1 MRNSIPQSVNFNNN
15 ITFTEEDNE
24 RLIRTQQERQQN
36 FERVS
41 LYYQDLFNYVALLDR
56 DIAKCEAA
64 ANEKREAI
72 KQAAQN
78 QRLDFLKQ
86 GLNDKNKDE
95 SNSGTPKFMPTQG
108 AISESAILN
117 NAAQKNN
124 EALAQVSREVAE
136 ALTHNENYNVGVE
149 ANTPNITN
157 SQNQNGGNFGENDLN
172 SNLNNNF
179 NAGNVATSPNSN
191 SVVTPQTS
199 QGSFEVTPNIIPN
212 TQNNFTQENLPNNNL
227 PQGNLPQSSL
237 AQSNFEERVTN
248 QNNFENGAI
257 SQNPKL
263 NTNTEVNTKGNNPL
277 SSNLNNKENDLQKG
291 NENPQSSI
299 LTEGEIWSNPT
310 IKVNF
315 TNGTTLFKVIPDHL
329 LDFLDLQVELRA
341 NEELKAH
348 TKNPNVVSKNG
359 TDLFNLDSLI
369 TKRINEVKEEQKVSN
384 NSYTSNSF
392 MVKGNLNQNQ
402 LPNQNA
408 PQNIQPQNI
417 ASQDF
422 ATSNQNYQNAQLN
435 YPNNYPNENLNN
447 YGGNAQFD
455 NSFGMQNANAPL
467 NQPLPNANVAK
478 PNTNNFSN
486 MTQED
491 DEEYVTDFT
500 NLELNVDNPYND
512 QSSQAILKHNN
523 LENMLREEYGM
534 VIRKESTYM
543 EEVDDEYAKFIL
555 KLNLSKPDE
564 LLALSSVR
572 TIISDKEWKISI
584 PDTYYSMAKMG
595 FLEIFKKSVVEYLNQ
610 KDLKISYEF
619 VRANELP
626 DSPMSKCHI
635 LWEQARNNAY
645 REMVSDKNVVS
656 LISKLS
662 LNITNAS
669 FEVIEPQKVKT
680 NKVKTKI
687 I

>member
-1 MRNSIPQSVNFNNN
+1 MRSSIPQSVNYNSN
-15 ITFTEEDNE
+15 ITFTAEDNE

-41 LYYQDLFNYVALLDR
+41 LYYQDLFNYVALLDK

-149 ANTPNITN
+149 ANTPNIPN
-157 SQNQNGGNFGENDLN
+157 SQNQNAGNFGENNLN

-179 NAGNVATSPNSN
+179 NAANLPSSSNSN

-199 QGSFEVTPNIIPN
+199 QGSFETTPNIIPN
-212 TQNNFTQENLPNNNL
+212 TQNNFTQENLPNSNL
-227 PQGNLPQSSL
+227 PQENLPQENL
-237 AQSNFEERVTN
+237 PQSNFEERVTN
-248 QNNFENGAI
+248 QSNFENGAI
-257 SQNPKL
+257 SQKPEV
-263 NTNTEVNTKGNNPL
+263 NTNTEVNAQGNNTL
-277 SSNLNNKENDLQKG
+277 SSNLNNKENNLQNG
-291 NENPQSSI
+291 NENQQSSI

-315 TNGTTLFKVIPDHL
+315 TNGTTLYQVIPDHL
-329 LDFLDLQVELRA
+329 LDFLDLQVEFRSQ
-341 NEELKAH
+341 EELKAH
-348 TKNPNVVSKNG
+348 TKNPNVISQNG
-359 TDLFNLDSLI
+359 TDLFNLDTLI
-369 TKRINEVKEEQKVSN
+369 TKRINEVKEEQKVNN

-408 PQNIQPQNI
+408 PQNLQPQNI

-422 ATSNQNYQNAQLN
+422 ATSNQNHQNAPLN

-447 YGGNAQFD
+447 SGNNASFD
-455 NSFGMQNANAPL
+455 NSLVPQNAPL

-478 PNTNNFSN
+478 ANTNNFSN
-486 MTQED
+486 MPQED

-534 VIRKESTYM
+534 VIRKENTYM
-543 EEVDDEYAKFIL
+543 KEVDDDYARFIL
-555 KLNLSKPDE
+555 ELKLKKADE
-564 LLALSSVR
+564 LVACSSVR
-572 TIISDKEWKISI
+572 TIISENEWKISI
-584 PDTYYSMAKMG
+584 PETYYTMAKMG

-619 VRANELP
+619 IKANELP